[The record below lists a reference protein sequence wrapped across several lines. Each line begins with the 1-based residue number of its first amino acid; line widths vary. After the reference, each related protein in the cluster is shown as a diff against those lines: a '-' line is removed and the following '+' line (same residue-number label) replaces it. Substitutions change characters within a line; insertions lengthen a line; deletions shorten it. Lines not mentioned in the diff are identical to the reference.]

1 MFADNN
7 FSNICSFI
15 FKVIHLF
22 TAKEDDLS
30 EKVVTDEEEL
40 DGIDIGGIGIL
51 EESSR
56 HWNLKIFAKNKAKG
70 FASQ

>member
-1 MFADNN
+1 MRNKMQETMFADNN
-7 FSNICSFI
+7 FSDICSFI

-30 EKVVTDEEEL
+30 EKVVTDEEKL

-51 EESSR
+51 EES
-56 HWNLKIFAKNKAKG
+56 
-70 FASQ
+70 

>member
-7 FSNICSFI
+7 FSDICSFI

-51 EESSR
+51 EES
-56 HWNLKIFAKNKAKG
+56 
-70 FASQ
+70 